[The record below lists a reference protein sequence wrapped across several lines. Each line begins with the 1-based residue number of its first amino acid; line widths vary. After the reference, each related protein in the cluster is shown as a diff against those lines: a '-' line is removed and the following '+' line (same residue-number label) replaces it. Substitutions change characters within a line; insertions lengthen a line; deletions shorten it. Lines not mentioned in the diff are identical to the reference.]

1 MMMMMIMIVVM
12 MIVVMMMDVIVL
24 TDDHDD
30 NLDNYCQFTLTIN
43 PLPFQFSTIIYKFQP
58 HFMVYVHVAID

>member
-1 MMMMMIMIVVM
+1 MMMI

-30 NLDNYCQFTLTIN
+30 DLDNYSQFTTTIN
-43 PLPFQFSTIIYKFQP
+43 HLQFQVSAIYIKVPASFYG
-58 HFMVYVHVAID
+58 VGSN